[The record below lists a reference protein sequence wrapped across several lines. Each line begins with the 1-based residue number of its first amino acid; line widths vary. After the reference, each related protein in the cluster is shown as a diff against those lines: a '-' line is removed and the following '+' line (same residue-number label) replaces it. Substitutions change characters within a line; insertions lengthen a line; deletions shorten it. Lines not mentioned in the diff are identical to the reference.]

1 MVAAVLWPRAGSG
14 GNPVQQTSQPVDR
27 SGTLS
32 SSAATSASAAGASSA
47 ALSGAN
53 AVQFQ
58 GRVLITVNEVDLD
71 SVPVNN
77 GASSQAS
84 VYDTSTGLGSNPYQ
98 LSALPYGNATL
109 ATWTGSS
116 TPDRSQCYDQVASQ
130 GVNELPVTN
139 GTMVCVITAQDRV
152 ALIKVVDDQ
161 ADNGEGIMTDVTVWS
176 SVISTASATAS

>member
-1 MVAAVLWPRAGSG
+1 M
-14 GNPVQQTSQPVDR
+14 
-27 SGTLS
+27 
-32 SSAATSASAAGASSA
+32 
-47 ALSGAN
+47 N

-176 SVISTASATAS
+176 SVISTATATAS